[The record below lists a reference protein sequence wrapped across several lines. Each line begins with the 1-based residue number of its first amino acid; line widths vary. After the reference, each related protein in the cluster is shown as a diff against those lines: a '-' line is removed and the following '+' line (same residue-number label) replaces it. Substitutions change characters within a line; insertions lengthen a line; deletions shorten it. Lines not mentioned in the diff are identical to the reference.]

1 MIEPFHLLAINVEGW
16 PQSTLDHPLLRRL
29 FSEFRFVP
37 MAVAC
42 RLLRT
47 EHLEVG
53 LNLGKPPAVYSR
65 RPTEDGSC

>member
-1 MIEPFHLLAINVEGW
+1 MIEPFHLLAINLEGW

-42 RLLRT
+42 QVLRT

-53 LNLGKPPAVYSR
+53 LDLGKPPVAYG
-65 RPTEDGSC
+65 PQPAEDSAC